1 MTYINYEFF
10 LVDFVDFNN
19 DSIEVN
25 FIFISFHG
33 VDDGSNEIIE
43 KRILRNEII
52 GRGTEVEFSSL

>member
-33 VDDGSNEIIE
+33 VDDGSNKIIE